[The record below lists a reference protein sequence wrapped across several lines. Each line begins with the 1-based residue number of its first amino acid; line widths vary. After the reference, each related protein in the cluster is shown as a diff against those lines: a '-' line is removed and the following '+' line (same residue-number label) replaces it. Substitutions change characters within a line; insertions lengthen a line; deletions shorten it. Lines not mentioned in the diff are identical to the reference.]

1 MQWID
6 KIKWNELFI
15 YLKVALNLGFQ
26 VIKNLD
32 VTCVLTKK
40 ILKIDSAN
48 WCIQN
53 LSLLCVIWW
62 SDTREEHYSL
72 ILKFQTT
79 DDPDKPERRVH
90 SDRHSSSKME
100 GEKKGMWILAGKFD
114 GVCLRSNLRQV
125 WLSEISVSENGY
137 NLRMYV
143 CWIWWLTKYIFWK
156 FVRPLGCFKILY
168 DLLDRNTNP
177 THTYS
182 TES

>member
-32 VTCVLTKK
+32 VTCVLPKK
-40 ILKIDSAN
+40 ILKIDTAN

-62 SDTREEHYSL
+62 SDTREENYSL

-79 DDPDKPERRVH
+79 RISRKEGFTAQLQQNGR
-90 SDRHSSSKME
+90 
-100 GEKKGMWILAGKFD
+100 GEKRDVNFSWQ
-114 GVCLRSNLRQV
+114 VWQQCLRSNLRQV
-125 WLSEISVSENGY
+125 WDLCQWKRLQFTYVRVL
-137 NLRMYV
+137 NLM
-143 CWIWWLTKYIFWK
+143 
-156 FVRPLGCFKILY
+156 
-168 DLLDRNTNP
+168 TN
-177 THTYS
+177 
-182 TES
+182 